1 MSKPRSPGAVVV
13 TYNSSEEIAACLQ
26 SLVPTVADILVVDGG
41 STDDTLLK
49 VQQSGKAISRLL
61 KLENCGYARAINA
74 GVAETEGEF
83 VLLSNADVIYT
94 EGSVEELAS
103 YLRQNLDVGVVG
115 PQLVFPN
122 GAWQRSYGE
131 VPSISAAVKQLFGIS
146 NFRRLLCKLLWPV
159 RVDRYPRSVSYVD
172 GAVMLVRRRAFEQAG
187 GFDESFRFYG
197 EDADFCHRL
206 KSAGWRV
213 VFDPDAVVAHV
224 RGASSTK
231 VERDPQR
238 YLRMRVEA
246 NAKLFA
252 KYHSAKA
259 VKFYCKLEELHHA
272 KMAALYRMARPLLPK
287 HRAQIDSQILLL
299 GRLKALWRNQA
310 SADSARAAEAA
321 SA

>member
-1 MSKPRSPGAVVV
+1 MMEAVGV
-13 TYNSSEEIAACLQ
+13 TYNSEKDAPACL
-26 SLVPTVADILVVDGG
+26 SSVPELRDNLVIVDSG

-172 GAVMLVRRRAFEQAG
+172 GAVMLVRGRAVEQAG

-231 VERDPQR
+231 GGRGPQR

-246 NAKLFA
+246 NAKIFA
-252 KYHSAKA
+252 KY
-259 VKFYCKLEELHHA
+259 
-272 KMAALYRMARPLLPK
+272 
-287 HRAQIDSQILLL
+287 
-299 GRLKALWRNQA
+299 
-310 SADSARAAEAA
+310 
-321 SA
+321 